1 MAETVCIRCRHT
13 LDQKNALSGLTGTCG
28 QCFGVILSERNG
40 ELASYLE
47 SVAVPAAL
55 LAPDHTV
62 LASNRRFQSMT
73 ADHGAVGLR
82 IGEALDCMYT
92 STLGKCGET
101 VACLLCHLKRSV
113 EQTWQTGQGLRGVP
127 MSYPHKADSR
137 KTVTVMTEK
146 VGDAVLL
153 MIQPRPASEGFSA
166 PL

>member
-1 MAETVCIRCRHT
+1 MAVTVCIRCRHT
-13 LDQKNALSGLTGTCG
+13 LDQKDALSGLTGTCG
-28 QCFGVILSERNG
+28 ECFGIILSRGNG

-73 ADHGAVGLR
+73 ADRGTVELR
-82 IGEALDCMYT
+82 IGEALDCLYT
-92 STLGKCGET
+92 STLGNCGET

-127 MSYPHKADSR
+127 VSYPHKADSR
-137 KTVTVMTEK
+137 KTVTVSTEK
-146 VGDAVLL
+146 VGEAVLL
-153 MIQPRPASEGFSA
+153 TIQPRPAAEGLSA
-166 PL
+166 SL

>member
-1 MAETVCIRCRHT
+1 MGETVCIRCRHT
-13 LDQKNALSGLTGTCG
+13 LDEKDALSSLTRTCG
-28 QCFGVILSERNG
+28 RCFGIILSERNG

-62 LASNRRFQSMT
+62 LASNGRFRSIT
-73 ADHGAVGLR
+73 ADHGTVGLR

-113 EQTWQTGQGLRGVP
+113 EQTWKTGRGLRGVP
-127 MSYPHKADSR
+127 MSYPHRADSR

-146 VGDAVLL
+146 LGDAVLL
-153 MIQPRPASEGFSA
+153 MIQPRPAAESLSA
-166 PL
+166 SL